1 MKVTETVDLI
11 LAATGTGCPERLADW
26 LLLN

>member
-1 MKVTETVDLI
+1 MKVTETLDLI

-26 LLLN
+26 LQLN